1 MNTERFAGKVAI
13 VTGGG
18 SGIGA
23 AVAKKLAREGAEMV
37 VIFGRRLSALQKTV
51 DAIGADRCW
60 PMSVDVSDEE
70 SVKTAIAEVEAK
82 YGHID
87 YLCNIAGIPGPS
99 ERVEDYTFEDFKKV
113 YSINVFGT
121 FLTMKYVLPIMQRN
135 HLGSIV
141 NTCSCSGMRGY
152 QLEIGYGSSKFA
164 VMGMTMNAAGENGH
178 NGVRVNCFSP
188 GWVDTEMLD
197 SILAQYEV
205 TKGVKTEKTALK
217 NGTMDRPSTPEE
229 MANVVCFL
237 LSDEASYVN
246 GANFVCDG
254 GKTIG

>member
-1 MNTERFAGKVAI
+1 MDTERFAGRVAI

-164 VMGMTMNAAGENGH
+164 VMGMTMNAANENGG
-178 NGVRVNCFSP
+178 NGVRINCIAP
-188 GWVDTEMLD
+188 GVVDTDMVASMPKFARD
-197 SILAQYEV
+197 TVNNSIPMKRFGEPEDIANAMMFLASS
-205 TKGVKTEKTALK
+205 A
-217 NGTMDRPSTPEE
+217 
-229 MANVVCFL
+229 
-237 LSDEASYVN
+237 ASYIT
-246 GANFVCDG
+246 GACLQVDG
-254 GKTIG
+254 GFRPTNLIN

>member
-1 MNTERFAGKVAI
+1 MSKRFEGKVAI

-23 AVAKKLAREGAEMV
+23 AVAKRLAADGAEAV
-37 VIFGRRLSALQKTV
+37 VIFGRRLSALENTV
-51 DAIGADRCW
+51 NAIGADRCI
-60 PMSVDVSDEE
+60 PMSVDVSDEQQ
-70 SVKTAIAEVEAK
+70 VKEAIAAVEAR

-87 YLCNIAGIPGPS
+87 MLANMAGIPGPS
-99 ERVEDYTFEDFKKV
+99 ERAENYSFEDFKKV

-121 FLTMKYVLPIMQRN
+121 FLTMKYCLPIMQRN
-135 HLGSIV
+135 HCGSIV

-164 VMGMTMNAAGENGH
+164 VMGLTMNAAGENGR

-197 SILAQYEV
+197 SILSQYAV
-205 TKGVKTEKTALK
+205 TKGEVLQK
-217 NGTMDRPSTPEE
+217 NELRNGSMDRPSTAEE

-254 GKTIG
+254 AKTSLG